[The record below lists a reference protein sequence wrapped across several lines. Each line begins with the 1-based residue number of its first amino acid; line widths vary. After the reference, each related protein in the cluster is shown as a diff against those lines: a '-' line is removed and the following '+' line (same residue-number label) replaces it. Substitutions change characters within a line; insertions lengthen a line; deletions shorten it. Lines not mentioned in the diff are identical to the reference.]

1 MPTDPKWR
9 VIARKSGQPIALVIA
24 TYNFLMVNAAANATE
39 RGRTHGWNNEDVAA
53 ALDVSEQDIAAILD
67 AMQGKVMEGDRLSGW
82 EKRQPKREDSS
93 AERAK
98 RWRNERNRTQP
109 NAQERPDI
117 DADAEIEADKK
128 EELTASAAFAFHGS
142 VIRLK
147 KPQYEKW
154 VLAYHK
160 LDLPAELQS
169 RDDWLSREADE
180 ATRKK
185 WFISTSNYL
194 RQRQMQAKA
203 NGAKYDDWEQPC

>member
-24 TYNFLMVNAAANATE
+24 TYNFLMVNAAENATE

-67 AMQGKVMEGDRLSGW
+67 AMQGKVLEGQHLSGW

-109 NAQERPDI
+109 NAEERPDI
-117 DADAEIEADKK
+117 DADNTLDKSSVAAQRATRLPDGFIVPVEWIEWAQKEKSWPVDIVKVEADSFVDFWHAKSGRDATKK
-128 EELTASAAFAFHGS
+128 DWQATW
-142 VIRLK
+142 RN
-147 KPQYEKW
+147 W
-154 VLAYHK
+154 VRN
-160 LDLPAELQS
+160 S
-169 RDDWLSREADE
+169 RRV
-180 ATRKK
+180 
-185 WFISTSNYL
+185 
-194 RQRQMQAKA
+194 
-203 NGAKYDDWEQPC
+203 NGARTKPRLMP